1 VLRTCCT
8 ARARPGI
15 ENWTSKV
22 NDSGYA
28 QRQAA
33 QLTDN
38 LAGDLERLGGSFDTL
53 LISIGQGLQGPL
65 RGLVQM
71 LGGW

>member
-1 VLRTCCT
+1 VPRPSST
-8 ARARPGI
+8 ARAPGI
-15 ENWTSKV
+15 EEWTKKV
-22 NDSGYA
+22 NDAGYA

-53 LISIGQGLQGPL
+53 LISIGQGSGD
-65 RGLVQM
+65 RCAA
-71 LGGW
+71 